1 MRVEKWR
8 GDADARMGRR
18 DKRKSTGRRRK
29 DMVDTSMEA
38 AFVKKGINLVLVALL
53 LIYMFAPCQSETQC
67 KKARDGEKREGVGVN
82 KIKDIFV
89 PPIKASRARC
99 S

>member
-1 MRVEKWR
+1 LRVEKWR

-38 AFVKKGINLVLVALL
+38 AFVKKGINLVLLVLL
-53 LIYMFAPCQSETQC
+53 LIYICSHLVSLKRNAKRHEM
-67 KKARDGEKREGVGVN
+67 GKRERGSVS
-82 KIKDIFV
+82 IK
-89 PPIKASRARC
+89 
-99 S
+99 